1 MITALYQIIIQP
13 LILLTEFFYELIYE
27 ITRNEGLAVIGLS
40 FVVTLFTLPLYMVA
54 EEWQEKERK
63 IQAKL
68 KNGIERIKS
77 TFKNDEQYMIL
88 NAYYRENHYHPIMAL
103 RSSFSLL
110 IQIPFFMAA
119 YNFLSH
125 LEPLKEYSFLFIKNF
140 GQPDATFQIAGLS
153 INVLPIAMTIINCV
167 AGAIYSKGH
176 PLSEKI
182 QIYVCALV
190 FLLLLYDSP
199 AGLVVYWTMNNIL
212 SLVKNI
218 FYKIKNPR
226 KVLYIIACIFAAI
239 CLVSSIFVLTD
250 TKKIFRLALVLFA
263 ILIPIVPLVI
273 KKLNSSISEREK
285 NGELI
290 FSAISDKTRLML
302 FVISAISTAVLAGL
316 VIPTILIESEP
327 EQYCFVDSYKSPFVF
342 VFTAFC
348 QAIGFFVFWPACFY
362 ALFSKKVKTA
372 FSIIFPC
379 IVVLG
384 VINCFAF
391 SGEYGPLTPELIFMQ
406 PQSLSV
412 PFKQVLFNAAVMLAT
427 LAVILLLVSKKP
439 KIMQS
444 LCTILLISL
453 AAISFKNSFSIQTAY
468 SQMEEPVIK
477 EEIEPV
483 FHLSKT
489 GKNVIVLM
497 QDRLFLPFV
506 PVYFEEHPEDL
517 EKFDGFTLYNNCMS
531 FCIYTML
538 GTPGIFG
545 GYDYTPW
552 EVNQRTDKTLQQ
564 KHNEAILSM
573 PIVFHENGWNTTV
586 ADMPYENYLE
596 QPVEKMYEGYPFVN
610 RVTTHGTYSDLWY
623 KQHDMKKAPFESTQI
638 KRNFVLF
645 SIFKMV
651 SPVLRQVVYH
661 NEYWLSWNEFDNTA
675 KFIDNYSEID
685 YLPELTDFSSD
696 KNAFL
701 LLDNEATH
709 EPMYLQAPDYVP
721 VENITN
727 YGNGKYADYDQYHT
741 IAGVFKRLPDFFE
754 YLKENDV
761 YDNTRIII
769 VSDHGKGFYTGVF
782 GNTDGVPILKDNYT
796 ATLMVKDFNQRGS
809 LRTDNT
815 FMTNADTP
823 YLATKDLIEGAKNPF
838 TNNLFEEKDKASR
851 MKIASAPAESTRIR
865 HNTKFTVADDHW
877 YTVKDNIYV
886 NENWG
891 KYDMKKEEKK

>member
-1 MITALYQIIIQP
+1 MYQIIIQP

-27 ITRNEGLAVIGLS
+27 ITNNEGIAVIGLS
-40 FVVTLFTLPLYMVA
+40 FVVTIFTLPLYMVA
-54 EEWQEKERK
+54 ENWQEKERK

-68 KNGIERIKS
+68 KHGIQRIKS
-77 TFKNDEQYMIL
+77 TFNGDEQYMIL

-125 LEPLKEYSFLFIKNF
+125 LEPLKEFSFLFIKSF
-140 GQPDATFQIAGLS
+140 GQPDATFQIASLS
-153 INVLPIAMTIINCV
+153 INVLPIAMTIINCI

-226 KVLYIIACIFAAI
+226 RVLYIIACIFAGI
-239 CLVSSIFVLTD
+239 CLISTAFILKD
-250 TKKIFRLALVLFA
+250 TKKIFRLALALFSIFMVLLPPA
-263 ILIPIVPLVI
+263 IKEAKSYIS
-273 KKLNSSISEREK
+273 KLENKGHFLFSE
-285 NGELI
+285 
-290 FSAISDKTRLML
+290 ISDRLRLAL
-302 FVISAISTAVLAGL
+302 FLISSFSIAFLAGL
-316 VIPTILIESEP
+316 VIPTILMESEP
-327 EQYCFVDSYKSPFVF
+327 EQYCFIDSYKSPLIFVRT
-342 VFTAFC
+342 VFL
-348 QAIGFFVFWPACFY
+348 QALGLFVFWPACFY
-362 ALFSKKVKTA
+362 ALFSKKVKTLFA
-372 FSIIFPC
+372 ILFPC
-379 IVVLG
+379 IAILG
-384 VINCFAF
+384 MINCFLF
-391 SGEYGPLTPELIFMQ
+391 SGEYGPLTPELLFMQ

-412 PFKQVLFNAAVMLAT
+412 PFSQIAINALVMLAA
-427 LAVILLLVSKKP
+427 LAVIFTLLIKKP
-439 KIMQS
+439 KILQS
-444 LCTILLISL
+444 LCTIFLLSFTAISL
-453 AAISFKNSFSIQTAY
+453 KNLVSIHFTFSK
-468 SQMEEPVIK
+468 MDEPVIK

-483 FHLSKT
+483 FHLSKN

-517 EKFDGFTLYNNCMS
+517 KKFDGFTLYDNCMS

-538 GTPGIFG
+538 GTPGIFA

-552 EVNQRTDKTLQQ
+552 EMNQRTDKTLQQ

-573 PIVFHENGWNTTV
+573 PIVFHQNGWNTTV

-596 QPVEKMYEGYPFVN
+596 QPVEKMYEGYPFIN
-610 RVTTHGTYSDLWY
+610 RVTTHGAYSDLWY
-623 KQHDMKKAPFESTQI
+623 KQHDMIKAPFLSTQI
-638 KRNFVLF
+638 KRNFIWF

-661 NEYWLSWNEFDNTA
+661 NEYWLSWNEFDNTS

-685 YLPELTDFSSD
+685 YLPELTDFISD

-709 EPMYLQAPDYVP
+709 EPMFLQAPDYVP
-721 VENITN
+721 VNNITD

-741 IAGVFKRLPDFFE
+741 IAGVFKKLPDFFD
-754 YLKENDV
+754 YLKQNDV
-761 YDNTRIII
+761 YDNTKIII
-769 VSDHGKGFYTGVF
+769 VSDHGKGFRTGIF
-782 GNTDGVPILKDNYT
+782 GDTEGLSILKDNYT
-796 ATLMVKDFNQRGS
+796 ATLMVKDFNSRGS
-809 LRTDNT
+809 LKTDHT

-823 YLATKDLIEGAKNPF
+823 YLATKDLIKDARNPF

-891 KYDMKKEEKK
+891 KYNMKNEEQK